1 MFERDSAPRR
11 FAVIGLGRFGMEVVQ
26 TLAARGHEVL
36 AIDRLE
42 GPVQHAKEIATHA
55 MQVEIVDAEL
65 VREVGLDE
73 VDVAVVAIGDDVEAS
88 IFVTTLLV
96 EEGIPQ
102 VAARANSRLH
112 GLILARVGATRVIYP
127 EQESA
132 SALAQHLRAPNVTD
146 YFALGAG
153 IGIARLS
160 APRAWFE
167 RTTDE
172 LRRARPNP
180 SVILAI
186 QHGEETLAEPALNE
200 PIREGDTLVLLCPDD
215 QIDEIPCDHASR
227 AAPRR
232 R

>member
-1 MFERDSAPRR
+1 MFERDTAPRR
-11 FAVIGLGRFGMEVVQ
+11 FAVIGLGRFGMEVVR

-42 GPVQHAKEIATHA
+42 APVQHAKEIATHA
-55 MQVEIVDAEL
+55 LQAEIVDAEL
-65 VREVGLDE
+65 LREVGLDE
-73 VDVAVVAIGDDVEAS
+73 FDVAVVAIGDDVEAS

-112 GLILARVGATRVIYP
+112 GLILARVGATRVVYP

-132 SALAQHLRAPNVTD
+132 AALAQHLRAPNITD
-146 YFALGAG
+146 YFALGGG
-153 IGIARLS
+153 IGVARLT
-160 APRAWFE
+160 APRAWFG
-167 RTTDE
+167 RTTDD

-186 QHGEETLAEPALNE
+186 QRGAETLAEPDRHE
-200 PIREGDTLVLLCPDD
+200 IIRDGDTLVLLCPDD
-215 QIDEIPCDHASR
+215 KLDDIPNDHR
-227 AAPRR
+227 AGDAQGRR
-232 R
+232 

>member
-1 MFERDSAPRR
+1 MFERDAAPRR

-26 TLAARGHEVL
+26 TLAGRGHEVL

-42 GPVQHAKEIATHA
+42 GPVQHAKEFASHA
-55 MQVEIVDAEL
+55 LQAEIVDSEL
-65 VREVGLDE
+65 VQEVGLDE

-88 IFVTTLLV
+88 IFVTTVLV
-96 EEGIPQ
+96 EAGIAQ
-102 VAARANSRLH
+102 IAARANSHLH
-112 GLILARVGATRVIYP
+112 GLILTRVGATRVIYP

-132 SALAQHLRAPNVTD
+132 TALAQGLRAPNVTD
-146 YFALGAG
+146 YFALGGG
-153 IGIARLS
+153 IGVARVQ
-160 APRAWFE
+160 APRAWFG

-186 QHGEETLAEPALNE
+186 QRGDETLAEPGLSE
-200 PIREGDTLVLLCPDD
+200 PIREGDILVLLCPDNKIDDIPTD
-215 QIDEIPCDHASR
+215 QV
-227 AAPRR
+227 PRDR

>member
-1 MFERDSAPRR
+1 M
-11 FAVIGLGRFGMEVVQ
+11 
-26 TLAARGHEVL
+26 
-36 AIDRLE
+36 
-42 GPVQHAKEIATHA
+42 
-55 MQVEIVDAEL
+55 
-65 VREVGLDE
+65 
-73 VDVAVVAIGDDVEAS
+73 AVVAIGDDVEAS

-160 APRAWFE
+160 APRAWFG

-186 QHGEETLAEPALNE
+186 QRGEETLAEPALNE

-215 QIDEIPCDHASR
+215 QIDEIPCDHAPR

>member
-1 MFERDSAPRR
+1 MFERDATPRR

-26 TLAARGHEVL
+26 TLVGRGHEVL

-42 GPVQHAKEIATHA
+42 APVQRAKEIATHA
-55 MQVEIVDAEL
+55 IQAEIVDADL
-65 VREVGLDE
+65 IREVGLDE

-96 EEGIPQ
+96 EAGLPQ

-112 GLILARVGATRVIYP
+112 GLILARVGATRVVYP

-132 SALAQHLRAPNVTD
+132 AALAQHLRAPNVTD
-146 YFALGAG
+146 YFALGGG
-153 IGIARLS
+153 IGVARLD
-160 APRAWFE
+160 APRAWIG
-167 RTTDE
+167 RTTGD

-186 QHGEETLAEPALNE
+186 QRGDETLAEPALSE
-200 PIREGDTLVLLCPDD
+200 PIREGDVLVLLCPDNN
-215 QIDEIPCDHASR
+215 IDDIPCDR
-227 AAPRR
+227 APRGA
-232 R
+232 

>member
-1 MFERDSAPRR
+1 MFERDATPRR

-26 TLAARGHEVL
+26 TLAGRGHEVL

-55 MQVEIVDAEL
+55 LQVEVIDEEL

-73 VDVAVVAIGDDVEAS
+73 VEVAVVAIGDDVEAS
-88 IFVTTLLV
+88 IFVTALLV
-96 EEGIPQ
+96 EAGVPQ
-102 VAARANSRLH
+102 VSARANSRLH

-132 SALAQHLRAPNVTD
+132 AALAQHLRAPNVTD

-153 IGIARLS
+153 IGIVRLS
-160 APRAWFE
+160 TPRAWFG

-172 LRRARPNP
+172 LRRAKPNP

-186 QHGEETLAEPALNE
+186 QRGTETLAEPALNE
-200 PIREGDTLVLLCPDD
+200 TLREGDLLVLLCPDD
-215 QIDEIPCDHASR
+215 QIDEIPCDR
-227 AAPRR
+227 PPRDSAKR

>member
-1 MFERDSAPRR
+1 MFERDTTPRR

-26 TLAARGHEVL
+26 TLAGRGHEVL

-42 GPVQHAKEIATHA
+42 GPVQHAKEVATHA
-55 MQVEIVDAEL
+55 LQVEILDEEL
-65 VREVGLDE
+65 IREVGLDE

-96 EEGIPQ
+96 EAGVPQ
-102 VAARANSRLH
+102 VSTRANSRLH

-132 SALAQHLRAPNVTD
+132 RALAQHLRAPNVTD

-153 IGIARLS
+153 IGVARLS
-160 APRAWFE
+160 APQAWVG

-172 LRRARPNP
+172 LRRAKPNP

-186 QHGEETLAEPALNE
+186 QRGEETLAEPALNE
-200 PIREGDTLVLLCPDD
+200 PIRAGDTLVLLCPDN
-215 QIDEIPCDHASR
+215 QIDEIPCDHPPRDR
-227 AAPRR
+227 AERR
-232 R
+232 